1 MNNKEI
7 LITVTGACGSGKS
20 NISYFI
26 LKYLRENGFN
36 ISLESSSPD
45 FKSEQDFIEQLSV
58 NNEKAIF
65 HLKQDRKILLKE
77 VQVNRN
83 LNNLNNK

>member
-7 LITVTGACGSGKS
+7 LITITGVCGSGKS
-20 NISYFI
+20 NISYFL

-45 FKSEQDFIEQLSV
+45 FESEEDFIEQLSV
-58 NNEKAIF
+58 RNEMAIS

-77 VQVNRN
+77 VQVSRN
-83 LNNLNNK
+83 LNN